1 MELAFSIYLSL
12 STTLLFYLYVCYFW
26 TMPSI
31 DLILAHSIHFIHPG
45 QKPEIISASESRHSF
60 SSLSILLRIP
70 IDQFGILAKYDVG

>member
-1 MELAFSIYLSL
+1 
-12 STTLLFYLYVCYFW
+12 
-26 TMPSI
+26 MPSI